1 MNLDANVLVVEDE
14 AKLVEILQRTLSESF
29 QVTVFTTYEE
39 LAALLEGSSI
49 RFDLFVLDR
58 MLDGKDSLNLIAP
71 LKEKFPQ
78 IKVLVLSAIS
88 TPSEKAVALD
98 LGADDY
104 LSKPFAN
111 EELLARLRVLAKRIP
126 SELRFGNIALDMLER
141 TAKVAE
147 VDLQL
152 ATKEFLLLRAFMKT
166 PGKVYPKTTLYEEVW
181 QTSADV
187 ESNAIETTVNK
198 LRRKLEE
205 AGASATIK
213 NSRNLGYWIEE

>member
-1 MNLDANVLVVEDE
+1 MEANVLIVEDE
-14 AKLVEILQRTLSESF
+14 AKLVEILERTLSESF
-29 QVTVFTTYEE
+29 HVSVITTFEE
-39 LAALLEGSSI
+39 LAAQIDGSSI
-49 RFDLFVLDR
+49 RFDLLVLDR
-58 MLDGKDSLNLIAP
+58 MLHGKDSLNLIAP

-78 IKVLVLSAIS
+78 VKVLVLSAIN
-88 TPSEKAVALD
+88 TPSEKAIALD

-104 LSKPFAN
+104 LSKPFAH
-111 EELLARLRVLAKRIP
+111 EELLARLRVLAKRLP
-126 SELRFGNIALDMLER
+126 AELRFGNITLDMLER
-141 TAKVAE
+141 TAKVAD

-152 ATKEFLLLRAFMKT
+152 ATKEFLLLRAFLKT
-166 PGKVYPKTTLYEEVW
+166 PGKVFPKTTLYEDVW

-205 AGASATIK
+205 AGASASIK